1 MAQVR
6 TATLLFLF
14 AGTSTLISVM
24 IITGSIQKLIQHT
37 SRTVKDESREEALE
51 NIDFWRN
58 VELEESDLPSN
69 INETAAQTQVEYRK
83 ISVMETDI
91 FYREA
96 QPPEGVRSSGEAVVL
111 LHGEGFSSK
120 NWEELKTIGALAA
133 MGHRV
138 LAVDLPGHGNSS
150 QGDPGDKADFL
161 QELLTK
167 LEVTKPVLVSP
178 SSSGSYSIPFVIKYP
193 QALGGFVPIAPVS
206 TEKLKANAPELMIP
220 TFITYGEL
228 DLDLGHR
235 SREVLF
241 ARIPTSQIVPLPDA
255 NHAAYLDQ
263 PVLFH
268 TLLYNFIQ
276 NIHARK
282 A

>member
-1 MAQVR
+1 MPQVR
-6 TATLLFLF
+6 TATLLLVF
-14 AGTSTLISVM
+14 AGTSVLISAM
-24 IITGSIQKLIQHT
+24 IITGSIQKLLHT
-37 SRTVKDESREEALE
+37 TRAVKDESREEALE
-51 NIDFWRN
+51 NIDFWKT
-58 VELEESDLPSN
+58 VELEENDLPSS
-69 INETAAQTQVEYRK
+69 INETASQAQVEPRTV
-83 ISVMETDI
+83 SVMETDI

-111 LHGEGFSSK
+111 LHGAEFSSE
-120 NWEELKTIGALAA
+120 NWEELKTIGILAA

-138 LAVDLPGHGNSS
+138 LAVDLPGYGKSS
-150 QGDPGDKADFL
+150 EGEPGDKADFL
-161 QELLTK
+161 QELLLK
-167 LEVTKPVLVSP
+167 LEAIKPILISP
-178 SSSGSYSIPFVIKYP
+178 SMSGSYSIPFVIKYP
-193 QALGGFVPIAPVS
+193 QALGGFVPIAPVG
-206 TEKLKANAPELMIP
+206 TEKLKANAQELMIP
-220 TFITYGEL
+220 TLITYGEL
-228 DLDLGHR
+228 DLELGHK